1 MGSQVPTGSSEKNTI
16 SDQFKSAS
24 KQADAMVI
32 DLARIGLNEADAVE
46 QIKRRFY
53 GQKRL
58 TQVITLHQDGSLELM
73 KRTDY
78 DG

>member
-1 MGSQVPTGSSEKNTI
+1 
-16 SDQFKSAS
+16 
-24 KQADAMVI
+24 MVI